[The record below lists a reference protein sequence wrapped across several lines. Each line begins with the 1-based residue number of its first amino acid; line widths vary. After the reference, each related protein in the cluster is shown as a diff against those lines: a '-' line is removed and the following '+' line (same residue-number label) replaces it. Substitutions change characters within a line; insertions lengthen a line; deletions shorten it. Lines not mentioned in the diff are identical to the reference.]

1 MNKVIT
7 RCKDKPFLNNMQ
19 EKNKKNIF
27 SVKYPCTH
35 GYAGYCLSPYAN
47 QFAPV
52 DKQQPAAL
60 WASLYRKAKTL
71 KTNVRYYP
79 I

>member
-1 MNKVIT
+1 MQRYTFFEQYARK
-7 RCKDKPFLNNMQ
+7 KP
-19 EKNKKNIF
+19 KKHL

-71 KTNVRYYP
+71 KNNIEYYL